1 MAWLFGFMGA
11 IAGLICAAAI
21 DAEGLGFFMG
31 AVVGALLGSWIN
43 LRNRVGSL
51 EQKVTDLHRRL
62 LALSQLAAHPQAGKE
77 TAPTAP
83 VASTPGPTPSREPA
97 HPATAPTTW
106 TAVDDRGVPIDPAP
120 IPIAQLAAEA
130 ASEAAA
136 TLPPEPN
143 SPAPSRARAPLLT
156 RRGET
161 PPPLDFAEAP
171 AQASAPASASA
182 SAPSRPQ
189 TAPPRPRDPAPPAT
203 GFGVDAWRWLI
214 EGNWVAKVG
223 IVLVLI
229 ALGAFFRFASKQGW
243 LTFPIELRLAAVAA
257 GAMAGLWLGWRERLR
272 KRIFALNLQGGA
284 IAVLQLTVFAA
295 YHMYGL
301 IQPTMAFA
309 LLFLLVL
316 SGTILAVTQRSLGL
330 AVFALIGGFAAP
342 ILVSTGSG
350 NHVALFSYYLL
361 LNTGILAISWYRGWR
376 VLNVLGFVFTFVIGS
391 IWGADSYRPELFRT
405 TEPFLI
411 AFFLLYLAIPLLPAL
426 RNQDPDRRDIVD
438 GTLVFGT
445 PLVAF
450 GLQTALLSPN
460 REQLALSALVMAII
474 YAALAVFVWRH
485 AQLARWR
492 KAYAGL
498 SLVFATLVIPLAFSA
513 RTTAAF
519 WAIEGAA
526 MVWLGLS
533 QDQRRLRWVGL
544 LLQFLAGISLL
555 IGGTLPSDAP
565 LILNRVTM
573 TGLMIVLAGVF
584 SATMYQRR
592 TSGNVLSPLL
602 VIWSAVWWFG
612 LGMMEIDRM
621 LIWDH
626 RPDVLISF
634 LALSGLIFALARRG
648 LKVPSLG
655 WPTMLILAT
664 AVFWVMV
671 STARHDAPFSDN
683 GLYTMSAYFLV
694 GLLSLW
700 TLRSPW
706 PQGLGWVHTFW
717 WLAIP
722 VAVLLQIHHAFD
734 VSPTLQGL
742 GEGWRLAALGL
753 PVLVLTALLLRE
765 ANWLGLPLHDVF
777 PHYRIRIT
785 AFMLMVV
792 IIGFFVFAFSSGN
805 AHPLPFVPL
814 FNPIELMQWFAI
826 LVLWRWFQQQA
837 SSYDARYAAKA
848 FMTALIFGQITLM
861 TLRATHQYGGE
872 VWSIT
877 MLAHSLPNAA
887 LSIVWTI
894 LGIAGMLIGSSRGR
908 RAMWIA
914 GAVVLGVVVAKL
926 LLVDMR
932 LLGTLPSIISLL
944 TVGILFV
951 AVGYFAPMPPAS
963 SIPLVASDDG
973 DEESENGSEG
983 PPR

>member
-21 DAEGLGFFMG
+21 EAEGLGFFMG

-43 LRNRVGSL
+43 LRSRVGSL
-51 EQKVTDLHRRL
+51 EQKVADLHRRL
-62 LALSQLAAHPQAGKE
+62 LAVSQWAAHPQAEKE
-77 TAPTAP
+77 VAPKPTAP
-83 VASTPGPTPSREPA
+83 VAPTPVPAPSREPA

-106 TAVDDRGVPIDPAP
+106 AAVDDRGVPIDPTP
-120 IPIAQLAAEA
+120 ISLAQLAAEA

-136 TLPPEPN
+136 TLPAETPN
-143 SPAPSRARAPLLT
+143 QAPSRARAPLLT

-161 PPPLDFAEAP
+161 PPPLDFADTP
-171 AQASAPASASA
+171 AQASAPAAA
-182 SAPSRPQ
+182 QSRPQ
-189 TAPPRPRDPAPPAT
+189 APPPRPREPVAPAT
-203 GFGVDAWRWLI
+203 GFGADAWRWLI

-243 LTFPIELRLAAVAA
+243 LTFPIELRLAGVAA
-257 GAMAGLWLGWRERLR
+257 GAIAALWLGWRERVR
-272 KRIFALNLQGGA
+272 RRVFALNLQGGA

-295 YHMYGL
+295 YHMYHL
-301 IQPTMAFA
+301 LQPAMAFA
-309 LLFLLVL
+309 LLFLLVF
-316 SGTILAVTQRSLGL
+316 SGTILAITQRSLGL

-350 NHVALFSYYLL
+350 NHVALFSYYLV
-361 LNTGILAISWYRGWR
+361 LNTGILAVSWYRGWR

-391 IWGADSYRPELFRT
+391 LWGDDSYRPELFNT

-460 REQLALSALVMAII
+460 RDQLALSALVMAII
-474 YAALAVFVWRH
+474 YAALSVFVWRH

-544 LLQFLAGISLL
+544 LLQFMAGISLL
-555 IGGTLPSDAP
+555 VGGALPSDAP
-565 LILNRVTM
+565 LILNRITM
-573 TGLMIVLAGVF
+573 TGLMIALAGVF

-592 TSGNVLSPLL
+592 SSGNVLSPML
-602 VIWSAVWWFG
+602 VLWSATWWFG
-612 LGMMEIDRM
+612 LGFMEIDRM

-626 RPDVLISF
+626 RPDVLIGF
-634 LALSGLIFALARRG
+634 LAVSGLIFALARRG

-655 WPTMLILAT
+655 WPTMFILAT
-664 AVFWVMV
+664 AVIWVMV
-671 STARHDAPFSDN
+671 STARHSAPFSET
-683 GLYTMSAYFLV
+683 GLYTMSAYFLI

-706 PQGLGWVHTFW
+706 PLGLGWVHTFW
-717 WLAIP
+717 WLAVP
-722 VAVLLQIHHAFD
+722 VAILLQINHAFD
-734 VSPTLQGL
+734 VSPALQGL
-742 GEGWRLAALGL
+742 GEAWRLAALGL
-753 PVLVLTALLLRE
+753 PVLGLTALLLRE
-765 ANWLGLPLHDVF
+765 ADWLGMPLHESF
-777 PHYRIRIT
+777 PSYRIRPT
-785 AFMLMVV
+785 VFMVV
-792 IIGFFVFAFSSGN
+792 VVILGFFLFAFSSGD
-805 AHPLPFVPL
+805 AKPLPFVPL

-826 LVLWRWFQQQA
+826 LVLWRWFNLQTDTA
-837 SSYDARYAAKA
+837 DARYAAKTV
-848 FMTALIFGQITLM
+848 MTALIFGQITLM

-872 VWSIT
+872 AWSLS
-877 MLAHSLPNAA
+877 MLTHSLPNAA
-887 LSIVWTI
+887 LSIVWTV

-926 LLVDMR
+926 LLLDMR

-951 AVGYFAPMPPAS
+951 AVGYFAPMPPS

-973 DEESENGSEG
+973 DDESESDQEG
-983 PPR
+983 APR